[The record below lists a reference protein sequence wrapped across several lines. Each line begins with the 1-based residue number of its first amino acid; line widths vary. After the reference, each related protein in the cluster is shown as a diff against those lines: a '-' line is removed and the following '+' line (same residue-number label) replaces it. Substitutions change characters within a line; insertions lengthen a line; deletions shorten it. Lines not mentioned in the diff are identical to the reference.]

1 MVGKEP
7 YAADAGGIGFLF
19 PFRYLSCHMKIKS
32 HVYLLGAGQQ
42 GKESHQISG
51 LPYILMLTDYK
62 GRAIKMSSDMS
73 NEKYRNLRKNPLPRI
88 GKGFFD
94 FHLSS
99 TNKSN
104 TACQTSV
111 SVPAMILSCWLL
123 ATRLK
128 PTTGS
133 WQLKA
138 LKP

>member
-1 MVGKEP
+1 
-7 YAADAGGIGFLF
+7 
-19 PFRYLSCHMKIKS
+19 MKK
-32 HVYLLGAGQQ
+32 
-42 GKESHQISG
+42 
-51 LPYILMLTDYK
+51 YK
-62 GRAIKMSSDMS
+62 
-73 NEKYRNLRKNPLPRI
+73 NLRKNPLPRI

>member
-1 MVGKEP
+1 MVGKES

-73 NEKYRNLRKNPLPRI
+73 NEKI
-88 GKGFFD
+88 
-94 FHLSS
+94 
-99 TNKSN
+99 
-104 TACQTSV
+104 QE
-111 SVPAMILSCWLL
+111 
-123 ATRLK
+123 
-128 PTTGS
+128 PT
-133 WQLKA
+133 
-138 LKP
+138 

>member
-1 MVGKEP
+1 MVGKES

-32 HVYLLGAGQQ
+32 HVCLLGAGQQ
-42 GKESHQISG
+42 DKESHQISG
-51 LPYILMLTDYK
+51 LPYTLMLTDYK

-73 NEKYRNLRKNPLPRI
+73 NKKYRNLRKNPLPRI

-111 SVPAMILSCWLL
+111 SVPAMILSC
-123 ATRLK
+123 
-128 PTTGS
+128 
-133 WQLKA
+133 
-138 LKP
+138 